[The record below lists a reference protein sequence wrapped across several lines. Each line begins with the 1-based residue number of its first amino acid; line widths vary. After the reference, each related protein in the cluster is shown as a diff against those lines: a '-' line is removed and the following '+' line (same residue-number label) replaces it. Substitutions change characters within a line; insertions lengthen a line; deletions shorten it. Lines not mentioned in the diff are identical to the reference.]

1 MVLQLVYGIN
11 GLSCICK
18 AQFCYVCSKKWKN
31 CECPLFSFE
40 ELDDDVGVVADW
52 VQNDAD
58 VVADW
63 AHDESGGVAGWA
75 HEYAGVFS
83 DGAAAGNVRVPRYR
97 RRTIF
102 RAERAV
108 ERYNKFLWQTWGRR
122 DPRSREEQIR
132 EVRHEVENGCDHG
145 YWRRDE
151 MTIQR
156 PGHCKL
162 CKYVG
167 HKYILQC
174 LFCPLTSCYNCHTDA
189 PPAYRRVEEDE

>member
-11 GLSCICK
+11 DLSCICK
-18 AQFCYVCSKKWKN
+18 AEFCYVCSKKWKN
-31 CECPLFSFE
+31 CKCPQFSFE
-40 ELDDDVGVVADW
+40 ELDD
-52 VQNDAD
+52 
-58 VVADW
+58 
-63 AHDESGGVAGWA
+63 E
-75 HEYAGVFS
+75 
-83 DGAAAGNVRVPRYR
+83 RVPRYR
-97 RRTIF
+97 LRTIF

-122 DPRSREEQIR
+122 DPRSHEEQIR

-145 YWRRDE
+145 YWRRHE

-167 HKYILQC
+167 HKYIYRC
-174 LFCPLTSCYNCHTDA
+174 VFCPLTSCYNCHTDA
-189 PPAYRRVEEDE
+189 PPAYRRVEEDQ